1 MCLQLSDNTEKS
13 EHPAL
18 QNKLFL
24 QYAST
29 EDKRQVTR
37 LGILCNLF
45 FNLYKKFIKPYYKT
59 IASLKL
65 VKRNVDFFI
74 FLKLLYVENY
84 WHFMYLRYQISNY
97 HPEKVLNMN
106 LMYPI
111 NIYQKTKT
119 KNKTKTMTCDL
130 SSHAFIHFISRS
142 STFIIHTTPKN
153 WLKAS
158 KLLIPLSSNPIQVLK
173 VTHETISQNIRILCF
188 QQADRF

>member
-24 QYAST
+24 RYTST

-37 LGILCNLF
+37 LGMLCNLF

-65 VKRNVDFFI
+65 VKRNVDLFI

-84 WHFMYLRYQISNY
+84 
-97 HPEKVLNMN
+97 
-106 LMYPI
+106 
-111 NIYQKTKT
+111 
-119 KNKTKTMTCDL
+119 
-130 SSHAFIHFISRS
+130 
-142 STFIIHTTPKN
+142 
-153 WLKAS
+153 
-158 KLLIPLSSNPIQVLK
+158 
-173 VTHETISQNIRILCF
+173 
-188 QQADRF
+188 